1 MKNND
6 RLTVTTCDVYGKEYV
21 ANPDDLIISVHVYGL
36 ARRGDRI
43 LVSPQWGNGYD
54 FPGGTADKGETHLE
68 TLVREFKEETGYMI
82 EPVRLLGIYTSFFH
96 HHLRNVDYQSYQIYY
111 EVKVIDGELT
121 DSGFDADE
129 KQYAELA
136 KWVPIESLKNRHFAS
151 SLDIAAELIAKLKS
165 D

>member
-1 MKNND
+1 MVL
-6 RLTVTTCDVYGKEYV
+6 R
-21 ANPDDLIISVHVYGL
+21 
-36 ARRGDRI
+36 
-43 LVSPQWGNGYD
+43 
-54 FPGGTADKGETHLE
+54 
-68 TLVREFKEETGYMI
+68 FKEETGYMI
-82 EPVRLLGIYTSFFH
+82 EPVRLLGVYTSFFH

-121 DSGFDADE
+121 DSEFDADE

-136 KWVPIESLKNRHFAS
+136 KWVPIESLENQHFAS